1 MFSKINE
8 MLLSLM
14 GRFEREEGQG
24 LAEYGLILALVS
36 IAAIAALGLL
46 APALTGTFDVVPGG
60 LAGGERPRV
69 GRVRPDGSTAGV
81 RAIRKDHGA
90 MAGRSSDRG
99 VGRRRFLARDT
110 PKEREGE

>member
-36 IAAIAALGLL
+36 IAAIVALGIM
-46 APALTGTFDVVPGG
+46 AVAITGVFGDVTGAL
-60 LAGGERPRV
+60 
-69 GRVRPDGSTAGV
+69 DGV
-81 RAIRKDHGA
+81 
-90 MAGRSSDRG
+90 
-99 VGRRRFLARDT
+99 
-110 PKEREGE
+110 